1 MPDVKFVHT
10 AGDVELRGVTVFV
23 ENGIADISGSV
34 TPDTWDH
41 IEMEDV
47 FGARTRRRNGTVV
60 GDGDVKITI
69 RGPEGAMGT
78 GPYARDWKIV
88 DAQRRLH
95 DAPAD
100 GEVWTGTEFADP
112 VAWERAATALDET
125 GYSLVDSSATD
136 ASFAGTAGR
145 RVEVKA
151 DAEARIGHVLVTT
164 EIGTADGTA
173 RVAMLEA
180 LNELNER
187 LPFGNWSYSNGA
199 FVVKGGVPIPEGVDV
214 SEILEAL
221 SYALPGLADMMTDA
235 LRSVAAGT
243 KSAADAVSEVFG

>member
-1 MPDVKFVHT
+1 MADVKFVHT
-10 AGDVELRGVTVFV
+10 AGDVELRGVTVYV
-23 ENGIADISGSV
+23 ENGVADISGSV

-47 FGARTRRRNGTVV
+47 FGARTRRRNGNVV
-60 GDGDVKITI
+60 GDGDVKITV
-69 RGPEGAMGT
+69 RGPEGSMGT

-95 DAPAD
+95 DAPAE
-100 GEVWTGTEFADP
+100 GEVWTGTEFTDP
-112 VAWERAATALDET
+112 VAWDRAATALDET
-125 GYSLVDSSATD
+125 GYSLVESSVTD
-136 ASFAGTAGR
+136 ASFTGPDGR
-145 RVEVKA
+145 RVDVKA
-151 DAEARIGHVLVTT
+151 DAEARIGHVLVSTD
-164 EIGTADGTA
+164 IGTATGAA
-173 RVAMLEA
+173 RIELLEA
-180 LNELNER
+180 LNELNGR

-199 FVVKGGVPIPEGVDV
+199 FIVKGGVPIPEDVDV

-235 LRSVAAGT
+235 LRSVASGT